1 MATIAGDPAEQT
13 SDLPRLDW
21 QTGLTVTCDELRN
34 SGISRVGLQLPEGLR
49 GQTSAVI
56 DLMGQR
62 LGPETE
68 VLVWAE
74 PTFGACDLAD
84 RPLRELGAQAL
95 VHLGHAPMPCHAD
108 RYTIPVH
115 FVPVIH
121 TGELILKEEGL
132 ARLKAIFEEAET
144 EARPMVEQVKKD
156 RTLGLVTTAQ
166 HIHLLD
172 ELAGRLEAAGWRVL
186 VGTGGSRLA
195 HPGQLLGCN
204 SSAARAVEGQVNGYL
219 YLGTGRFHP
228 LAVALSSRLPVA
240 TLNPHSGVVEPVD
253 GERFLRQRFGS
264 ITKAREASRW
274 AVLVSPQVGQ
284 CRADVADRMVKLLSE
299 AGRSALLVA
308 TTHQTPG
315 QLSGLEV
322 EAAVATSCPRL
333 AIEEGPTWPVPLLTP
348 PELEIALGLRDWDP
362 ERDGYPFD
370 EIP

>member
-284 CRADVADRMVKLLSE
+284 CRADVGRRSGRYRKGLQAPVRGGPFGPPCGHHPPDPGPAVRTGGGGGCCDLVSQAGHRGGSHLAGAPAYTAGAGDR
-299 AGRSALLVA
+299 
-308 TTHQTPG
+308 PG
-315 QLSGLEV
+315 TEGL
-322 EAAVATSCPRL
+322 
-333 AIEEGPTWPVPLLTP
+333 GP
-348 PELEIALGLRDWDP
+348 
-362 ERDGYPFD
+362 
-370 EIP
+370 